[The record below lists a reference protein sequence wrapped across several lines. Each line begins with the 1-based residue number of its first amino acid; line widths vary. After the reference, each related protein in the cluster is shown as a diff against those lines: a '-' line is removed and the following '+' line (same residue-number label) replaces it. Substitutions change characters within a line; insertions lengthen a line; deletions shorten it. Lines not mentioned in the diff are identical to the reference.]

1 LAAKHR
7 QLARQVGESVSSS
20 ANSMA
25 TFAFDTMMID
35 QCTTFAFGSRV
46 CIANGSCGFDSYLNN
61 PRVPGMISTGSSN
74 LTGESSNLNEILP
87 PDLAKEIERKLDDN
101 SSPALSQ
108 IDLSL
113 NSTQARTFC
122 IQPIFGL
129 RNSSS
134 AYK

>member
-1 LAAKHR
+1 MAKHR
-7 QLARQVGESVSSS
+7 QLACQVGESVSSS

-35 QCTTFAFGSRV
+35 QGTTFVFGSRV
-46 CIANGSCGFDSYLNN
+46 CIANGLGGFDSYLNN
-61 PRVPGMISTGSSN
+61 LRVPGMISTGSSN
-74 LTGESSNLNEILP
+74 LTGESSNLNEILL
-87 PDLAKEIERKLDDN
+87 PDLAKAIERKLDDN

-134 AYK
+134 TYK